1 MSPTPRPEPARF
13 DSLDDAVE
21 FLYQRVPGPLHV
33 GAPLGLGKPHR
44 LLNALYQRA
53 ERETSRRLHL
63 YTALSLDP
71 PGAGKGL
78 EARFLRP
85 FAQRHFGDDF
95 PRLAYVQALKR
106 NALPAHMEVEEFYLQ
121 SGALLHAQAAQRRY
135 ASLNYTHVARALADR
150 GVNAVVQ
157 KVAADP
163 SGSGRLSLS
172 CNTDLTFDAV
182 DAIVARG
189 LPRPLLI
196 AEVDPLLPWL
206 DGSAAV
212 EASFFDAVVAPPGPY
227 PKLFGLPRQPV
238 SDADYAIGFHA
249 STLVRDG
256 GTLQI
261 GIGTLADAL
270 CHALVLRHTDNAA
283 YWRVLGALGYSQDD
297 GGSSGA
303 GISSLEDAASLEVD
317 LSSTHNAN
325 APVAPLGQT
334 ASLEVD
340 LSSTRNAKAPVAPL
354 GQIASLEVDLAST
367 HNAKAPVAPLG
378 PFGVGL
384 FGCSE
389 MLNEGFRRL
398 VEVGVIKRKVVD
410 DLDFM
415 RRLHEGR
422 ADAADHERLEREG
435 EYLQGGFYLGSQDF
449 YDWLRDMPESERR
462 GISMRRISEVNE
474 LYGGNETLERLQRR
488 DARFF
493 NSCMM
498 ATALGAAVS
507 DTLDDGRVVSGVG
520 GQYNFVAMAHAL
532 PDARSVLMLRATR
545 DSGGETRSNVVWN
558 YAQTTIPRH
567 LRDVYVTEYGIADL
581 RGKTDEDCILAMAA
595 VAAAGHQFPLL
606 QAAMA
611 SGKLPHTHYRL
622 SERNSPQRLS
632 EAFAPLRQQG
642 ALPDYPLGSDFTA
655 VEQRLVKALGWLKA
669 NTATAGAKARTVL
682 KALFSSG
689 TTDAEAMQRMG
700 LERPIGLGERLEAQ
714 LVALAL
720 RETRSR

>member
-1 MSPTPRPEPARF
+1 MNPPLHF
-13 DSLDDAVE
+13 DSLADAID
-21 FLYQRVPGPLHV
+21 FLYQRLPGALHV

-44 LLNALYQRA
+44 LLNALYERA
-53 ERETSRRLHL
+53 ERETQRPLRL

-78 EARFLRP
+78 EGRFIGP

-95 PRLAYVQALKR
+95 PRLRYVQALKR
-106 NALPAHMEVEEFYLQ
+106 NTLPEHIEIEEFYLQ
-121 SGALLHAQAAQRRY
+121 SGSLLNASATQRRY

-150 GVNAVVQ
+150 GVNAIVQ

-163 SGSGRLSLS
+163 AGGTRLSLS

-196 AEVDPLLPWL
+196 AEVDPQLPWL
-206 DGSAAV
+206 GGSAAV
-212 EASFFDAVVAPPGPY
+212 EASFFDAVVTPPGPH

-238 SDADYAIGFHA
+238 SDADYAIGFYA

-270 CHALVLRHTDNAA
+270 CHALALRHTDNSA
-283 YWRVLGALGYSQDD
+283 YLRVIEALGIGDTASGEGDLTGHRNAKAQDD
-297 GGSSGA
+297 RFVGTALGEGDLTGHRNA
-303 GISSLEDAASLEVD
+303 KAQDDRFVGAASGEGD
-317 LSSTHNAN
+317 LTDHRNAK
-325 APVAPLGQT
+325 AQVAPLG
-334 ASLEVD
+334 SF
-340 LSSTRNAKAPVAPL
+340 
-354 GQIASLEVDLAST
+354 QI
-367 HNAKAPVAPLG
+367 
-378 PFGVGL
+378 GL

-389 MLNEGFRRL
+389 MINEGFRRL

-410 DLDFM
+410 DLELM
-415 RRLHEGR
+415 RRVHDGSAGAEDLQ
-422 ADAADHERLEREG
+422 RLDREG
-435 EYLQGGFYLGSQDF
+435 EFLQGGFYLGSPDF
-449 YDWLRDMPESERR
+449 YDWLRHMPADQQR
-462 GISMRRISEVNE
+462 GVSMRRISEVNE

-532 PDARSVLMLRATR
+532 PDARSVLMLRASR
-545 DSGGETRSNVVWN
+545 ESAGEVRPNVVWN

-567 LRDVYVTEYGIADL
+567 LRDIYITEYGIADL
-581 RGKTDEDCILAMAA
+581 RGKTDEDCVLAMTA
-595 VAAAGHQFPLL
+595 VADSRHQFGLMKT
-606 QAAMA
+606 AMDH
-611 SGKLPHTHYRL
+611 GKLKLFQPRL
-622 SERNSPQRLS
+622 SGRNTPERLRAAL
-632 EAFAPLRQQG
+632 APFRREG
-642 ALPDYPLGSDFTA
+642 VLPDYPLGSDFTE

-669 NTATAGAKARTVL
+669 NTATRGAKVRTVL
-682 KALFSSG
+682 RALSSPAS
-689 TTDAEAMQRMG
+689 DDREALQRMG
-700 LERPIGLGERLEAQ
+700 LEAPSGFGERVEAKLVGLGLRSALE
-714 LVALAL
+714 
-720 RETRSR
+720 